1 MEFPQ
6 RASVS
11 EDREKPEEEVALL
24 LTFLR
29 ERDAFC
35 PLCGYNLRNLV
46 RPQCPECREDL
57 VLAVGVRKLRFGWF
71 LATITPGLFSGI
83 AAPLLL
89 IPIIGSSLLGGG
101 PVPWSILATDA
112 FGWLSGIAAL
122 VLLKH
127 RFLFLRQPQPA
138 QRAWAVLAWTIH
150 VAAFVML
157 MMMAIFG

>member
-29 ERDAFC
+29 ERDASC
-35 PLCGYNLRNLV
+35 PLCGYNLRSLV

-57 VLAVGVRKLRFGWF
+57 ILAVGVRKLRFGWF

-83 AAPLLL
+83 AAFFLL
-89 IPIIGSSLLGGG
+89 IPIIMSPLLGGG
-101 PVPWSILATDA
+101 APP
-112 FGWLSGIAAL
+112 
-122 VLLKH
+122 
-127 RFLFLRQPQPA
+127 
-138 QRAWAVLAWTIH
+138 
-150 VAAFVML
+150 
-157 MMMAIFG
+157 

>member
-1 MEFPQ
+1 MEFSQ
-6 RASVS
+6 RAVS
-11 EDREKPEEEVALL
+11 EDRENPEDSVALL
-24 LTFLR
+24 LRFLHD
-29 ERDAFC
+29 RDASC

-71 LATITPGLFSGI
+71 LATITPGLFCGI

-89 IPIIGSSLLGGG
+89 IPMIAVPLRGGG
-101 PVPWSILATDA
+101 AAPWFFVATDA

-122 VLLKH
+122 VLLRH

-138 QRAWAVLAWTIH
+138 QRAWAVLAWAIH

-157 MMMAIFG
+157 MMVFLG

>member
-11 EDREKPEEEVALL
+11 EDRENPEDEVALL

-29 ERDAFC
+29 ERDASC

-46 RPQCPECREDL
+46 RPQFPECREDL

-83 AAPLLL
+83 AAFFLL
-89 IPIIGSSLLGGG
+89 IPIIMSPLLGGG
-101 PVPWSILATDA
+101 APP
-112 FGWLSGIAAL
+112 
-122 VLLKH
+122 
-127 RFLFLRQPQPA
+127 
-138 QRAWAVLAWTIH
+138 
-150 VAAFVML
+150 
-157 MMMAIFG
+157 

>member
-11 EDREKPEEEVALL
+11 EDREKPEDAVALL

-71 LATITPGLFSGI
+71 LATITPGLFCGI
-83 AAPLLL
+83 AAALLL
-89 IPIIGSSLLGGG
+89 IPMIAVPLTGGG
-101 PVPWSILATDA
+101 APPWFVVAADA

-122 VLLKH
+122 VLLRH

-157 MMMAIFG
+157 MTVIFG

>member
-11 EDREKPEEEVALL
+11 EDRENPEDEVALL

-29 ERDAFC
+29 ERDASC

-46 RPQCPECREDL
+46 RPQCPECREPL

-83 AAPLLL
+83 AAALFL
-89 IPIIGSSLLGGG
+89 IPLIAVPLRGGA
-101 PVPWSILATDA
+101 PP
-112 FGWLSGIAAL
+112 
-122 VLLKH
+122 
-127 RFLFLRQPQPA
+127 
-138 QRAWAVLAWTIH
+138 
-150 VAAFVML
+150 
-157 MMMAIFG
+157 